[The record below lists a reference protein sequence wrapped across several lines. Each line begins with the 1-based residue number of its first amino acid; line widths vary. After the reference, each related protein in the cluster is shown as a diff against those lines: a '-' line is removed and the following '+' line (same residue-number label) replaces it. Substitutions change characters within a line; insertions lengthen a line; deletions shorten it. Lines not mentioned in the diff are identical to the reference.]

1 MTRLRIRATTQ
12 IDDLEITSVIT
23 AAFGRADEATL
34 VRLLT
39 RDGDAVISL
48 AATEDETI
56 IGHVLMSRMRAPF
69 PALGLAPVSVLPA
82 HQSQGVGAAL
92 IREAITQA
100 METDA
105 AAIFVLG
112 DERYYAR
119 FGFDVAAAA
128 GFSCP
133 YSGPH
138 FAVLALKGP
147 LPQVTGDVAYA
158 KAFDEALSD

>member
-1 MTRLRIRATTQ
+1 MQIRSPSPADASA
-12 IDDLEITSVIT
+12 IDAVVT
-23 AAFGRADEATL
+23 AAFGRSDEATL
-34 VRLLT
+34 VRMLT
-39 RDGDAVISL
+39 RDGDTVISL
-48 AATEDETI
+48 VATEGEML
-56 IGHVLMSRMRAPF
+56 IGHVMLSRMRAPF

-92 IREAITQA
+92 IREAISKVN
-100 METDA
+100 ESDA

-112 DERYYAR
+112 DQRYYGR

-128 GFSCP
+128 DFTCP

-138 FAVLALKGP
+138 FAALALKGP
-147 LPQVTGDVAYA
+147 LPQVTGDVDYA